1 MKNFKCNLTQR
12 MFCVMLAIAVVFSG
26 LCIPQ
31 NAKTVEAASPVVE
44 QAISWA
50 ISIANDNSHG
60 YSMTSRWGPDYGDP
74 TTYLTIA
81 LSTNSNNYGKWSN
94 SEYDQ
99 LVGQVGVESDVNK
112 RWQEMK
118 DAEKIL
124 LDDYAYIPV
133 FEKGAATLQ
142 NMKVKNLVIKPCRI
156 ISFEYVEKTE

>member
-1 MKNFKCNLTQR
+1 MVATTKQDRIYNKQKNGDFD
-12 MFCVMLAIAVVFSG
+12 LAV
-26 LCIPQ
+26 
-31 NAKTVEAASPVVE
+31 T
-44 QAISWA
+44 
-50 ISIANDNSHG
+50 
-60 YSMTSRWGPDYGDP
+60 RWGPDYGNP

-99 LVGQVGVESDVNK
+99 LVSQVGVESDVNK

-133 FEKGAATLQ
+133 FEKGAPSAAT
-142 NMKVKNLVIKPCRI
+142 NNNFI
-156 ISFEYVEKTE
+156 IQYPL

>member
-60 YSMTSRWGPDYGDP
+60 YSMTSRWGPDYDCSSFVITAYQNSGVPVKDNGM
-74 TTYLTIA
+74 TYTREIKITHSR
-81 LSTNSNNYGKWSN
+81 STARNTS
-94 SEYDQ
+94 
-99 LVGQVGVESDVNK
+99 K
-112 RWQEMK
+112 RG
-118 DAEKIL
+118 I
-124 LDDYAYIPV
+124 
-133 FEKGAATLQ
+133 
-142 NMKVKNLVIKPCRI
+142 CSR
-156 ISFEYVEKTE
+156 

>member
-60 YSMTSRWGPDYGDP
+60 YSMTSRWGPDYDCSSFVISA
-74 TTYLTIA
+74 YSLNVLT
-81 LSTNSNNYGKWSN
+81 N
-94 SEYDQ
+94 
-99 LVGQVGVESDVNK
+99 
-112 RWQEMK
+112 
-118 DAEKIL
+118 
-124 LDDYAYIPV
+124 
-133 FEKGAATLQ
+133 
-142 NMKVKNLVIKPCRI
+142 KNLPCLS
-156 ISFEYVEKTE
+156 ISHSVAPDRKNLTKSLAFLLVSGSSFNLLSKLDHSF